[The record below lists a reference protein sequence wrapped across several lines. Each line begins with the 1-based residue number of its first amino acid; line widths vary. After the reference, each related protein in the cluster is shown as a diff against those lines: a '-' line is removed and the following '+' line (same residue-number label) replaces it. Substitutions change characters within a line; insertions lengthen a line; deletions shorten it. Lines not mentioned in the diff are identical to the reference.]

1 MQDTETAPRTWL
13 VVGDKGGDNAQV
25 ATISEQ
31 LPWPYET
38 RFVAMRPRYVKGKPR
53 VRPSLH
59 HLDLDA
65 SDTLEP
71 PWPELII
78 TVGRRPS
85 LVALWIQRQAVQQ
98 TARRPKIVF
107 IGKPSTR
114 VDKFDLVVASSEV
127 LLPLVPNI
135 VQSTLPLMRLDQE
148 RVQQGVE
155 AWAERI
161 APLPRPLI
169 GFLIGG
175 PTNPFRYNRGMAR
188 RLSGLAHQV
197 AADGGT
203 PYLTTSR
210 RTPERFTRWIEADF
224 PAAGKIYRWLPDAED
239 NPYSALLGSAD
250 GLIVTGDSISMAV
263 EVARLGKPLGI
274 LMPGYSPWGHV
285 DRLRRRATRWLMV
298 ERPPLGRALYRAHL
312 LGLTRDYDG
321 FYERLV
327 REGRA
332 AWAGAE
338 LPVPEQPASLEVER
352 VIARIRELVSS
363 SQPAEAVVS

>member
-1 MQDTETAPRTWL
+1 MQGTETGPRTWL

-25 ATISEQ
+25 ATIAEQ

-59 HLDLDA
+59 HLDLEA
-65 SDTLEP
+65 SDALEP

-85 LVALWIQRQAVQQ
+85 LVALWIQQQAEQQ
-98 TARRPKIVF
+98 AGHRPQIVF
-107 IGKPSTR
+107 IGKPSAR

-127 LLPLVPNI
+127 LLPAVPN
-135 VQSTLPLMRLDQE
+135 VQQSSLPLMQLDQE

-155 AWAERI
+155 AWAERF
-161 APLPRPLI
+161 AALPRPLI

-210 RTPERFTRWIEADF
+210 RTPEKFMRWLQADF
-224 PAAGKIYRWLPDAED
+224 PDAGRIYQWRPED
-239 NPYSALLGSAD
+239 ENNPYTALLGSAD

-263 EVARLGKPLGI
+263 EVARLGKPLGV
-274 LMPGYSPWGHV
+274 LMPGYSPWGHL
-285 DRLRRRATRWLMV
+285 DRLRRWATRWLMV
-298 ERPPLGRALYRAHL
+298 ERPVLGRALYRAHL
-312 LGLTRDYDG
+312 LGVTRDYDG
-321 FYERLV
+321 FYETLI

-338 LPVPEQPASLEVER
+338 LPMPEQPASLEVER
-352 VIARIRELVSS
+352 VIARIRELVSPY
-363 SQPAEAVVS
+363 QPTEAVVS

>member
-1 MQDTETAPRTWL
+1 MQGTEIGPRTWL

-25 ATISEQ
+25 ATIAEQ

-59 HLDLDA
+59 HLDLEA
-65 SDTLEP
+65 SDALEP

-85 LVALWIQRQAVQQ
+85 LVALWIQQQAERQTGQ
-98 TARRPKIVF
+98 RPQIVF
-107 IGKPSTR
+107 IGKPSAR
-114 VDKFDLVVASSEV
+114 MDKFDLVVASSEV
-127 LLPLVPNI
+127 LLPAVPN
-135 VQSTLPLMRLDQE
+135 VQQSSLPLMQLDQE

-155 AWAERI
+155 AWAERF
-161 APLPRPLI
+161 AALPRPLI

-210 RTPERFTRWIEADF
+210 RTPEKFMRWLQPDF
-224 PAAGKIYRWLPDAED
+224 PDAGRIYQWRPEDED

-263 EVARLGKPLGI
+263 EVARLGKPLGV
-274 LMPGYSPWGHV
+274 LMPGYSPWGHL
-285 DRLRRRATRWLMV
+285 DRLRRWATRWLMV
-298 ERPPLGRALYRAHL
+298 ERPALGRALYRAHL
-312 LGLTRDYDG
+312 LGVTRDYDG
-321 FYERLV
+321 FYDTLI

-338 LPVPEQPASLEVER
+338 LPMPEQPASLEVER
-352 VIARIRELVSS
+352 VIVRIRELVSPY
-363 SQPAEAVVS
+363 QPTEAVVS